1 MDSNLVPS
9 EQLSVGM
16 DSNLI
21 PLECQLS
28 VGMDSNLVPSEQ
40 LSELVW
46 ILT

>member
-16 DSNLI
+16 DSNLVGHQNS
-21 PLECQLS
+21 CQ
-28 VGMDSNLVPSEQ
+28 
-40 LSELVW
+40 LVW

>member
-21 PLECQLS
+21 P
-28 VGMDSNLVPSEQ
+28 SEQ
-40 LSELVW
+40 LSEMVW

>member
-16 DSNLI
+16 D
-21 PLECQLS
+21 P
-28 VGMDSNLVPSEQ
+28 NLVPSEQ

-46 ILT
+46 ILTYYHQNSCLSWYGF

>member
-9 EQLSVGM
+9 E
-16 DSNLI
+16 
-21 PLECQLS
+21 QLS